1 MGGATGLSGAGNE
14 TGSVPQL
21 CETFE
26 GYELRASTRKTR
38 DGRWSVAVTVSRN
51 IEGMLR
57 SERFVDTKISL
68 ILKIEAEKESINFG
82 RNLIRNRLV
91 GF

>member
-1 MGGATGLSGAGNE
+1 MGGAADTGNASDSRA
-14 TGSVPQL
+14 QL
-21 CETFE
+21 GETFE
-26 GYELRASTRKTR
+26 GYALSASTRKTR
-38 DGRWSVAVTVSRN
+38 DGRWSVAVTVARAVDGS
-51 IEGMLR
+51 LR

-82 RNLIRNRLV
+82 KNLIRNRLV